1 MDINMNEQP
10 GFAAGGP
17 GDAFGPCSQ
26 ASLPKVLQT
35 ACTGY
40 PHRMLD
46 RPRSAGAP
54 QPRSA
59 TVGMQSTE
67 TRRKC
72 RIDTDAPAAGRLP
85 LRHQLRRSRS
95 WERLVCCRSAP
106 EAWRRRAGWRPLAAL
121 SAPPRHADIV
131 PQGPACRTWVS
142 AQCFLPLALG
152 AVQMHTPHLITRK
165 GRHVA

>member
-67 TRRKC
+67 TRRC
-72 RIDTDAPAAGRLP
+72 LPHRHGRTCGRASATASSTAPVPLVGAAGL
-85 LRHQLRRSRS
+85 
-95 WERLVCCRSAP
+95 
-106 EAWRRRAGWRPLAAL
+106 L
-121 SAPPRHADIV
+121 SLCA
-131 PQGPACRTWVS
+131 
-142 AQCFLPLALG
+142 
-152 AVQMHTPHLITRK
+152 
-165 GRHVA
+165 